1 MNRPFSF
8 AALAAALVL
17 STAARADVGS
27 AAAVLR
33 PASQRYASDDGAE
46 VPDFQRH
53 ILPLMG
59 RLGCNSRSCHGS
71 FQGRGGFRLSLFGYD
86 FKADHDA
93 LFAKDSGRVDRE
105 TPEMSK
111 ILEKPTLAIPHK
123 GGKRMD
129 EGGWA
134 YRMILRWIED

>member
-17 STAARADVGS
+17 STSARADEAS
-27 AAAVLR
+27 TAAILR
-33 PASQRYASDDGAE
+33 PASQRYASDDGTE

-105 TPEMSK
+105 TPEISK
-111 ILEKPTLAIPHK
+111 ILQKPTLGIPHK
-123 GGKRMD
+123 GARALTKAAGPI
-129 EGGWA
+129 G
-134 YRMILRWIED
+134 